1 MSGIQDASSR
11 MTGMRPTPDDCVSVS
26 RSPVSRHRKPIV
38 GCNHEVAGSGAAA
51 VLSGSGRVAVDL
63 ESAGRTKLFG
73 GVHRGVMSIN
83 IKVSNIK
90 VSGLFSFINIKVS
103 GLFSLK
109 GVRLIFLMCCK
120 K

>member
-1 MSGIQDASSR
+1 
-11 MTGMRPTPDDCVSVS
+11 MTGMRPSSDDCVRVS
-26 RSPVSRHRKPIV
+26 RSPVSRHRKHIV
-38 GCNHEVAGSGAAA
+38 GCNNEVSGSGAAA

-73 GVHRGVMSIN
+73 GVHQG
-83 IKVSNIK
+83 IK
-90 VSGLFSFINIKVS
+90 GS

-109 GVRLIFLMCCK
+109 GVRFIFLMCCK